1 MNRHIISLVSLVV
14 IGASCAAS
22 ALPIVGASANTLP
35 AGAFMMDTYF
45 LWRDFTREY
54 RNSLYGTGE
63 GGWIDLPEERELSFI
78 SLSPRIYYGATDWL
92 TIRASLPLEDRFV
105 RNDEIQD
112 TNTGL
117 GDIVID
123 PKLRIYQ
130 SEDRT
135 IRLSLL
141 TGVRFPTG
149 DTDGTPALSDGST
162 GYLAGAALTHPAG
175 CMTVHWCGTYWMNG
189 ERDDGI
195 DAKDLG
201 IGLLSIENPVTSEW
215 TLLLEFKGY
224 MGFEESDFSRLYA
237 SPGAQWNG
245 DRLTIGVSTMVS
257 VVGEGSTT
265 VSTLDFDWAPYIRAY
280 YRFF

>member
-1 MNRHIISLVSLVV
+1 MRRPLAIATALVV
-14 IGASCAAS
+14 LATTGAAS
-22 ALPIVGASANTLP
+22 ALPIVGASANTIP
-35 AGAFMMDTYF
+35 AGTFMMDTYF
-45 LWRDFTREY
+45 LWRDFSQQY
-54 RNSLYGTGE
+54 NGSLYGADD
-63 GGWIDLPEERELSFI
+63 GGWIDLPNDRELSFI
-78 SLSPRIYYGATDWL
+78 DLVPRLYYGATDWL
-92 TIRASLPLEDRFV
+92 TIRASLPIEDRYDRYNAV
-105 RNDEIQD
+105 EQ

-130 SEDRT
+130 SQDRQV
-135 IRLSLL
+135 RLSLL

-149 DTDGTPALSDGST
+149 DTEGKPPLADGST

-189 ERDDGI
+189 EKENGV
-195 DAKDLG
+195 DAKDMG
-201 IGLLSIENPVTSEW
+201 IGLLSIENPVTPEW

-237 SPGAQWNG
+237 CPGAQWNG
-245 DRLTIGVSTMVS
+245 ERLSIGVSTMIS
-257 VVGEGSTT
+257 VVGEGSPS